1 MSDSQA
7 IGETPL
13 AVEHEGRPEL
23 RHHFADV
30 EQQRNAASLGMWW
43 FLGTEIMFFGGM
55 FCGYLIYRRVYFPEF
70 AVASRSLDLIVGTVN
85 TAVLI
90 CSSLTVAQ
98 AVRAAQLGK
107 RMLQVKLLLATL
119 FFGLVFLGVK
129 GYEWRNKYVEHHIP
143 TFADYNVIGPQ
154 GSEGDLFYKNL
165 PFLGKTSEFHDV
177 DKMLNDPSKAGELR
191 RHTEELQQHTKIFY
205 TLYFALT
212 GMHALHM
219 VVGVGI
225 FTVITVMAY
234 RGKFTPEY
242 HTPLEIA
249 GLYWHFVDIV
259 WIYLFPLLYLIDRRP
274 GA

>member
-1 MSDSQA
+1 LSDS
-7 IGETPL
+7 PL
-13 AVEHEGRPEL
+13 AIEHEARPEL
-23 RHHFADV
+23 RHHFADE

-55 FCGYLIYRRVYFPEF
+55 FCAYLIYRTHYFPEF
-70 AVASRSLDLIVGTVN
+70 AASSRSLDLVVGTLN

-98 AVRAAQLGK
+98 AVRAAQLGNRK
-107 RMLQVKLLLATL
+107 LQVPLLLATL

-129 GYEWRNKYVEHHIP
+129 AYEWNNKYKEHHIP
-143 TFADYNVIGPQ
+143 GMGFNAK
-154 GSEGDLFYKNL
+154 DLIQDNQKLFGLHKIQ
-165 PFLGKTSEFHDV
+165 
-177 DKMLNDPSKAGELR
+177 DPLQR
-191 RHTEELQQHTKIFY
+191 REKEAEIQRHSQLFFSI
-205 TLYFALT
+205 YFALT
-212 GMHALHM
+212 GMHAIHM
-219 VVGVGI
+219 IVGVGI
-225 FTVITVMAY
+225 FTVITWMAWKG
-234 RGKFTPEY
+234 RFTPEY

>member
-1 MSDSQA
+1 LSDSLVA
-7 IGETPL
+7 
-13 AVEHEGRPEL
+13 EHTEHQDRPEL
-23 RHHFADV
+23 RHHFADE

-55 FCGYLIYRRVYFPEF
+55 FCAYLIYRIKYFPEF
-70 AVASRSLDLIVGTVN
+70 AAASRSLDLKVGTLN

-98 AVRAAQLGK
+98 AVRAAQMGK

-129 GYEWRNKYVEHHIP
+129 AYEWDNKYKEHHIP
-143 TFADYNVIGPQ
+143 TFDFNAK
-154 GSEGDLFYKNL
+154 DLMRDNQKLFGL
-165 PFLGKTSEFHDV
+165 
-177 DKMLNDPSKAGELR
+177 DKLQNDPSKA
-191 RHTEELQQHTKIFY
+191 EELQKKEADIQQRSQIFFS
-205 TLYFALT
+205 LYFALT
-212 GMHALHM
+212 GMHAIHM
-219 VVGVGI
+219 IVGVGI
-225 FTVITVMAY
+225 FSVITWMAWKG
-234 RGKFTPEY
+234 RFTPEY

>member
-1 MSDSQA
+1 MSDS
-7 IGETPL
+7 P
-13 AVEHEGRPEL
+13 AVVANTHSEEHEGRPEL

-55 FCGYLIYRRVYFPEF
+55 FCGYLVYRRIYFPEF
-70 AVASRSLDLIVGTVN
+70 AVASRSLDLIVGTFN
-85 TAVLI
+85 TTVLI

-107 RMLQVKLLLATL
+107 RMLQVKMLLLTL
-119 FFGLVFLGVK
+119 LFGLAFLGIK
-129 GYEWRNKYVEHHIP
+129 AYEWGNKYKEHHIP
-143 TFADYNVIGPQ
+143 TFDYNVVG
-154 GSEGDLFYKNL
+154 GEGDLVFKNAK
-165 PFLGKTSEFHDV
+165 FLGI
-177 DKMLNDPSKAGELR
+177 DKLQNDPAKAGALR
-191 RHTEELQQHTKIFY
+191 AREAEIQQHTQVFY
-205 TLYFALT
+205 SLYFALT

-219 VVGVGI
+219 VIGVGI
-225 FTVITVMAY
+225 FTVITWMAY
-234 RGKFTPEY
+234 KGRFTPEY

-274 GA
+274 IG

>member
-1 MSDSQA
+1 MSDSPA
-7 IGETPL
+7 VGETPL
-13 AVEHEGRPEL
+13 AIEHEGRPEL
-23 RHHFADV
+23 RHHFADE

-55 FCGYLIYRRVYFPEF
+55 FCGYLVYRRIYFPEF
-70 AVASRSLDLIVGTVN
+70 AVASRSLSLGIGTFN
-85 TAVLI
+85 TTVLI

-107 RMLQVKLLLATL
+107 RKLQIWMLILTL
-119 FFGLVFLGVK
+119 IFGLAFLGIK
-129 GYEWRNKYVEHHIP
+129 GKEWHDKYVEHHIP
-143 TFADYNVIGPQ
+143 TFSDYNVIGGD
-154 GSEGDLFYKNL
+154 GSLIKGANAK
-165 PFLGKTSEFHDV
+165 FLGI
-177 DKMLNDPSKAGELR
+177 DKLKNDPVALR
-191 RHTEELQQHTKIFY
+191 AREAEIQQRTKIFY
-205 TLYFALT
+205 SLYFALT

-225 FTVITVMAY
+225 FSVITFMAW

-274 GA
+274 IG

>member
-1 MSDSQA
+1 LNDSHAVQ
-7 IGETPL
+7 GTPL
-13 AVEHEGRPEL
+13 AVEHEARPEL
-23 RHHFADV
+23 RHHFAD
-30 EQQRNAASLGMWW
+30 EQQQRNAASLGMWW

-55 FCGYLIYRRVYFPEF
+55 FCGYLVYRRIYFPEF
-70 AVASRSLDLIVGTVN
+70 AAASRSLNLWIGTVN

-107 RMLQVKLLLATL
+107 RKLQVQLLLATI

-129 GYEWRNKYVEHHIP
+129 GYEWKEKYEEHHIP
-143 TFADYNVIGPQ
+143 TFHFNAQDLVRDNPSLHLDPQ
-154 GSEGDLFYKNL
+154 
-165 PFLGKTSEFHDV
+165 
-177 DKMLNDPSKAGELR
+177 R
-191 RHTEELQQHTKIFY
+191 TKIFFS
-205 TLYFALT
+205 LYFALT

-225 FTVITVMAY
+225 FSVITFMAWK
-234 RGKFTPEY
+234 GKFTPEY

>member
-1 MSDSQA
+1 MA
-7 IGETPL
+7 I
-13 AVEHEGRPEL
+13 EHEARPEL

-55 FCGYLIYRRVYFPEF
+55 FCGYLIYRRIYFPEF
-70 AVASRSLDLIVGTVN
+70 AVASRSISLFWGTLN

-90 CSSLTVAQ
+90 CSSLTVAM

-107 RMLQVKLLLATL
+107 RQLQVKLLLATL
-119 FFGLVFLGVK
+119 FFGIVFLGVK
-129 GYEWRNKYVEHHIP
+129 AKEWTDKYKEHHIP
-143 TFADYNVIGPQ
+143 TFSEYNAVSG
-154 GSEGDLFYKNL
+154 EGDLIKDHEQL
-165 PFLGKTSEFHDV
+165 LGL
-177 DKMLNDPSKAGELR
+177 DKLKDDPVKYQERKAEI
-191 RHTEELQQHTKIFY
+191 QQRTKIFFS
-205 TLYFALT
+205 LYFALT
-212 GMHALHM
+212 GMHAIHM
-219 VVGVGI
+219 IVGVGI
-225 FTVITVMAY
+225 FAVITFMAWKG
-234 RGKFTPEY
+234 RFTPEY

>member
-1 MSDSQA
+1 LSDSSVA
-7 IGETPL
+7 
-13 AVEHEGRPEL
+13 EHTERADRPEL
-23 RHHFADV
+23 RHHFADE
-30 EQQRNAASLGMWW
+30 EQQRNAAALGMWW

-55 FCGYLIYRRVYFPEF
+55 FCAYLIYRLKYFPEF
-70 AVASRSLDLIVGTVN
+70 AAASRSLDLKVGTLN

-98 AVRAAQLGK
+98 AVRAAQMGK

-129 GYEWRNKYVEHHIP
+129 AYEWGNKYKEHHIP
-143 TFADYNVIGPQ
+143 TFDFNAK
-154 GSEGDLFYKNL
+154 DLMRDNQHLFGL
-165 PFLGKTSEFHDV
+165 
-177 DKMLNDPSKAGELR
+177 DKLQNDPHALQIREA
-191 RHTEELQQHTKIFY
+191 EIQQHSQIFFA
-205 TLYFALT
+205 LYFALT
-212 GMHALHM
+212 GMHAIHM
-219 VVGVGI
+219 IVGVGV
-225 FTVITVMAY
+225 FSVITWMAWKG
-234 RGKFTPEY
+234 RFTPEY

>member
-1 MSDSQA
+1 LSDS
-7 IGETPL
+7 PL
-13 AVEHEGRPEL
+13 VAEHAEHEARPEL
-23 RHHFADV
+23 RHHFADE

-55 FCGYLIYRRVYFPEF
+55 FCAYLIYRLKYFPEF
-70 AVASRSLDLIVGTVN
+70 AASSRSLDLTVGTLN

-98 AVRAAQLGK
+98 AVRAAQMGK
-107 RMLQVKLLLATL
+107 RKLQVPLLLATI

-129 GYEWRNKYVEHHIP
+129 AYEWNNKYKEHHIP
-143 TFADYNVIGPQ
+143 TFDFNAK
-154 GSEGDLFYKNL
+154 DLMRDNQKLFGL
-165 PFLGKTSEFHDV
+165 
-177 DKMLNDPSKAGELR
+177 DKLQNDPSKA
-191 RHTEELQQHTKIFY
+191 HELQEKEAEIQQRSQIFFS
-205 TLYFALT
+205 LYFALT
-212 GMHALHM
+212 GMHAIHM

-225 FTVITVMAY
+225 FTVITWMAWKG
-234 RGKFTPEY
+234 RFTPEY

-274 GA
+274 GG

>member
-1 MSDSQA
+1 MSDSQVA
-7 IGETPL
+7 GETL
-13 AVEHEGRPEL
+13 ALEHEARPEL
-23 RHHFADV
+23 RHHFAD
-30 EQQRNAASLGMWW
+30 EQQQRNAASLGMWM

-55 FCGYLIYRRVYFPEF
+55 FCAYLVYRRIYFPEF

-90 CSSLTVAQ
+90 CSSLTVAL
-98 AVRAAQLGK
+98 AVKAAQLGK
-107 RMLQVKLLLATL
+107 RALQVKLLLATI

-129 GYEWRNKYVEHHIP
+129 GYEWYNKYEEHHIP
-143 TFADYNVIGPQ
+143 TFHYNVIG
-154 GSEGDLFYKNL
+154 GKGDLIKDNAQ
-165 PFLGKTSEFHDV
+165 FLGI
-177 DKMLNDPSKAGELR
+177 DKLQNDPVKLAAREAEIQ
-191 RHTEELQQHTKIFY
+191 RHTQLFY
-205 TLYFALT
+205 SLYFALT

-219 VVGVGI
+219 IIGVGI
-225 FTVITVMAY
+225 FSVITWMAWKG
-234 RGKFTPEY
+234 RFTPEY